1 MSGDLQKFPPPA
13 ALPGT
18 YVKGPEARAQLVKR
32 ALDEPEAFWAERA
45 LELLSWAKP
54 WHTVSDCDL
63 KEGKIGW
70 FLGGKLNACYNC
82 VDRHVEAGRGN
93 KTAIIWEPDDEGEA
107 RHISYIELLDQVCR
121 FANVLKDLGLE
132 KGDRV
137 CLYMPMIP
145 ETFIAMLACARLGII
160 HTAVFAGFSSAS
172 LADRINDCEAKL
184 LITAD
189 VVPRAGKKIPLKVNA
204 DEALKSCPCCRAVI
218 VVNRGNTNVPMD
230 EYYDMWW
237 HDVMQNPYCAVTC
250 PPEPMDSE
258 DYLFLLYTS
267 GSTGKPKGVV
277 HSTGGYLTY
286 AAHTTQWVFDL
297 QDNDIYW
304 CTADVGWIT
313 GHSYSIYGPLALG
326 ATSLIFEGVPNYPQP
341 DRFWEIVDKYGVTV
355 LYTAPTVIRS
365 LMREGPQW
373 PEAHKLTTLRILGSV
388 GEPINPE
395 AWLWYHKYVGKNN
408 APIVDTWWQ
417 TETGG
422 LMISPLPYANTLKPG
437 SATTPLPGVD
447 AAILRSDSS
456 VASPGEAGHL
466 VIRKPWPGMIRG
478 LWNDAERFKSSYFE
492 RFPGYYQ
499 SGDGAQ
505 IDEDGDFW
513 IIGRLD
519 DVINVSGHR
528 LGTAELESALAAHEH
543 VAEAAVVG
551 MPHALKG
558 QSIYAYVVLK
568 NGVEDD
574 GEIVGILR
582 KWVRT
587 SIGPIATPEI
597 IQIVEHLPKTR
608 SGKVMRRILR
618 LVAAGQHSDFG
629 DTSTLSDPTILDDL
643 VEGSKELLSK

>member
-1 MSGDLQKFPPPA
+1 MSTDLKLFPPPPA
-13 ALPGT
+13 PSGS
-18 YVKGPEARAQLVKR
+18 YVKTPKAREEMVQF
-32 ALDEPEAFWAERA
+32 ALNDPDAFWAARA
-45 LELLSWAKP
+45 KELLTWDEP

-70 FLGGKLNACYNC
+70 FLGGKLNTAYNC
-82 VDRHVEAGRGN
+82 LDRHVEAGNGH

-121 FANVLKDLGLE
+121 FANVLKELGIK

-137 CLYMPMIP
+137 CIYMPMIP
-145 ETFIAMLACARLGII
+145 ETAIAMLACARMGVI
-160 HTAVFAGFSSAS
+160 HTVVFAGFSASS
-172 LADRINDCEAKL
+172 LADRINDCGAKV

-189 VVPRAGKKIPLKVNA
+189 VVPRAGKKIPLKINA
-204 DEALKSCPCCRAVI
+204 DEALKTCPSVRSVI
-218 VVNRGNTNVPMD
+218 VVNRGNTDVPMHD
-230 EYYDMWW
+230 HYDMWW
-237 HDVMQNPYCAVTC
+237 HELMSNPYCAVGC
-250 PPEPMDSE
+250 PPEPVDSE
-258 DYLFLLYTS
+258 DMLFLLYTS

-277 HSTGGYLTY
+277 HTTGGFLTY
-286 AAHTTQWVFDL
+286 AAHTTQIVFDL
-297 QDNDIYW
+297 QPEDIYW

-313 GHSYSIYGPLALG
+313 GHTYALYGPLALG
-326 ATSLIFEGVPNYPQP
+326 ATTVIFEGVPNYPQP
-341 DRFWEIVDKYGVTV
+341 DRFWKIIDKFGVSV
-355 LYTAPTVIRS
+355 FYTAPTVIRS

-373 PEAHKLTTLRILGSV
+373 TEAHKMSTLRILGSV

-395 AWLWYHKYVGKNN
+395 AWLWYYNNIGKGN

-422 LMISPLPYANTLKPG
+422 LMIAPLPYANALKPG
-437 SATTPLPGVD
+437 SATTALPGID
-447 AAILRSDSS
+447 AAILRSDGSE
-456 VASPGEAGHL
+456 ADANEAGHL
-466 VIRKPWPGMIRG
+466 VIRKPWPGMLRG
-478 LWNDAERFKSSYFE
+478 LWEDFERFKSSYFE

-499 SGDGAQ
+499 AGDGAQ
-505 IDEDGDFW
+505 KDDDGDFW

-528 LGTAELESALAAHEH
+528 LGTAELESALASHED

-568 NGVEDD
+568 NDAEDD
-574 GEIVGILR
+574 VEIIASLR

-587 SIGPIATPEI
+587 TIGPIATPEI
-597 IQIVEHLPKTR
+597 IQIVDNLPKTR

-618 LVAAGQHSDFG
+618 LVASGQHDNFG
-629 DTSTLSDPTILDDL
+629 DTSTLADPTVVADI
-643 VEGSKELLSK
+643 VEGSKELMNK

>member
-1 MSGDLQKFPPPA
+1 MSGNLQSFLPPA

-18 YVKGPEARAQLVKR
+18 HVKGPEARAQLVKR
-32 ALDEPEAFWAERA
+32 AMDDPETFWAERA
-45 LELLSWAKP
+45 QELLSWVEP
-54 WHTVSDCDL
+54 WHTVADCDL

-107 RHISYIELLDQVCR
+107 KHISYIELLDQVCR

-145 ETFIAMLACARLGII
+145 ETVIAMLACARLGII
-160 HTAVFAGFSSAS
+160 HTVVFAGFSSAS
-172 LADRINDCEAKL
+172 LADRINDCDAKL

-204 DEALKSCPCCRAVI
+204 DEALKSCPGCRAVI

-250 PPEPMDSE
+250 PPEPMDAE

-297 QDNDIYW
+297 QENDIYW

-341 DRFWEIVDKYGVTV
+341 DRLWKIVDKYGVTI

-395 AWLWYHKYVGKNN
+395 AWLWYHKYVGKNK

-437 SATTPLPGVD
+437 SATTALPGVD

-456 VASPGEAGHL
+456 VADPGEAGHL

-478 LWNDAERFKSSYFE
+478 LWNDFERFKSSYFE

-618 LVAAGQHSDFG
+618 LVASGQHGDFG
-629 DTSTLSDPTILDDL
+629 DTSTLSDPTVLDDL
-643 VEGSKELLSK
+643 VEGSKELLNK

>member
-568 NGVEDD
+568 NGVEGD